1 MPSKKKSNVIKK
13 TNKTMKSLWRDDLKK
28 FQDYVKSDEKK
39 RAEIY
44 KKWVSKY
51 KKHWNINPK
60 HDDYYWNWLENDIG
74 RWAND
79 DYATM
84 FGLTPKYKNIRERK
98 KNIDTI
104 EPQNS
109 DNISK
114 LVKFNLSNDHSAR
127 SVFDK
132 TFYVLT
138 LEEIISLDKFL
149 EKNNFR

>member
-60 HDDYYWNWLENDIG
+60 HDDYYWNWLENDII

-79 DYATM
+79 DYA
-84 FGLTPKYKNIRERK
+84 
-98 KNIDTI
+98 
-104 EPQNS
+104 
-109 DNISK
+109 
-114 LVKFNLSNDHSAR
+114 V
-127 SVFDK
+127 
-132 TFYVLT
+132 
-138 LEEIISLDKFL
+138 EIQ
-149 EKNNFR
+149 